1 MSIITLTMNCIG
13 DMFYVTDVGAVV
25 QVTRGRERRRGT
37 KLKGGKGAREPQQ
50 GWIRSPLVGA
60 RAQGTGF
67 GGVAVQV
74 QGRCWCSTEG
84 DTCGGREGE
93 GF

>member
-1 MSIITLTMNCIG
+1 MKMKYKRKRKAAGEEI
-13 DMFYVTDVGAVV
+13 
-25 QVTRGRERRRGT
+25 E
-37 KLKGGKGAREPQQ
+37 GGKGPREPQQ

-67 GGVAVQV
+67 KGVAVQE

-84 DTCGGREGE
+84 GTCGGRKGE